1 MGLTW
6 NDINELIQQNPI
18 LQFAAD
24 QIKSLGIEWLLSLY
38 QKGKSRTVDEEL
50 VLCLES
56 ALESFSKQF
65 ALEYD
70 DTMALSLLDE
80 LKAREN
86 LNQNDWR
93 NILEAV
99 TGLQFDEKAVES
111 WRDIMDRMISE
122 KRLVVLRDYIALQRG
137 RKHTH
142 RNSAYP
148 RILTSKPALPPEEY
162 IDRSEYDKILQKV
175 QEVKKLVLVNGLGG
189 IGKSTVCRKIFH
201 TLDEQKDRT
210 LAWVTYHDK
219 NLLEDLRKQLFYP
232 KEGKNWPQR
241 FIQFLQQDIEDTA
254 VIFVDNINAAEEEEP
269 FLQELANANCSVI
282 CTSRITEFRHYE
294 TVQIDFFSMD
304 DCVRLFNKYYCG
316 EFDYEKISRIV
327 KKAGRH
333 TLVIEILAKIA
344 KAEGYT
350 LSELEEQLQKKGL
363 DLEGIASV
371 EMREDT
377 LIGHLSRTF
386 NTEKLNAH
394 QKRILYCMSILPIE
408 RIPYRFKEWLGLPNR
423 YNLNYL
429 EKHAWFVSD
438 KQGYYM
444 HPVIKE
450 VVKRTVEPQKD
461 AAVLLLKNLT
471 AEIPYKENPDFEY
484 SMQIISFIEAVLP
497 NIEVVQ
503 PEVLAQ
509 AFYNISLLYGQFNY
523 NEKALFYIEKCINL
537 LNPLDDQKELLG
549 CAYNHQGFLY
559 YFEYKD
565 QHAEASY
572 RKAYQIRKKLKSKK
586 LLAQTESNL
595 ALLYQG
601 MWKEEKDE
609 QRKRR
614 YLIAAEKYQK
624 EALKVFESIFHGEE
638 QSNLASAYNNMA
650 AIKNSLCENEEAVFY
665 YNKAASIRSHMKG
678 ISPGNLS
685 VTYYGLSNTYYDM
698 AESKKEG
705 ICYLH
710 YLKMSLYYLKK
721 AKDLR
726 ISEIRNGNQKWSIDN
741 LETKEQ
747 ILLNKIKDCN
757 DFRKEMTNR

>member
-18 LQFAAD
+18 LQFAVD

-50 VLCLES
+50 VLCLKS

-93 NILEAV
+93 NILESV
-99 TGLQFDEKAVES
+99 TGLQFDE
-111 WRDIMDRMISE
+111 
-122 KRLVVLRDYIALQRG
+122 
-137 RKHTH
+137 
-142 RNSAYP
+142 
-148 RILTSKPALPPEEY
+148 
-162 IDRSEYDKILQKV
+162 
-175 QEVKKLVLVNGLGG
+175 
-189 IGKSTVCRKIFH
+189 
-201 TLDEQKDRT
+201 
-210 LAWVTYHDK
+210 
-219 NLLEDLRKQLFYP
+219 
-232 KEGKNWPQR
+232 
-241 FIQFLQQDIEDTA
+241 
-254 VIFVDNINAAEEEEP
+254 
-269 FLQELANANCSVI
+269 
-282 CTSRITEFRHYE
+282 
-294 TVQIDFFSMD
+294 
-304 DCVRLFNKYYCG
+304 
-316 EFDYEKISRIV
+316 
-327 KKAGRH
+327 
-333 TLVIEILAKIA
+333 
-344 KAEGYT
+344 
-350 LSELEEQLQKKGL
+350 
-363 DLEGIASV
+363 
-371 EMREDT
+371 
-377 LIGHLSRTF
+377 
-386 NTEKLNAH
+386 
-394 QKRILYCMSILPIE
+394 
-408 RIPYRFKEWLGLPNR
+408 
-423 YNLNYL
+423 
-429 EKHAWFVSD
+429 
-438 KQGYYM
+438 
-444 HPVIKE
+444 
-450 VVKRTVEPQKD
+450 
-461 AAVLLLKNLT
+461 
-471 AEIPYKENPDFEY
+471 
-484 SMQIISFIEAVLP
+484 
-497 NIEVVQ
+497 
-503 PEVLAQ
+503 
-509 AFYNISLLYGQFNY
+509 
-523 NEKALFYIEKCINL
+523 
-537 LNPLDDQKELLG
+537 KELLG

-559 YFEYKD
+559 YFEYND
-565 QHAEASY
+565 QLAEASY

-614 YLIAAEKYQK
+614 YLFAAEKYQK

-710 YLKMSLYYLKK
+710 YLKMSLYYLEK

-747 ILLNKIKDCN
+747 ILLNKIKDSH
-757 DFRKEMTNR
+757 DFRKEMTKR